1 MPTILHDLMVAR
13 PRDLFRARQR
23 ARQIAGT
30 LRFSPHE
37 QLLFAVTVFDLACQG
52 WKRRGRVGLQFVL
65 DGQRLQVWLN
75 DPAAEAGEDET
86 AIRLDRATADA
97 APVWD
102 VEALQRLLKRLRD
115 RPAPPADRPLLD
127 MPLRCQDLGMGR
139 EDLPW
144 VIEQLAEITPLRLLD
159 EIEQHNADLLRLLRQ
174 VQVAREAVRPAP
186 VRQPT
191 AA

>member
-1 MPTILHDLMVAR
+1 MPTVLHDLVVTR

-52 WKRRGRVGLQFVL
+52 WKRQGQVALRFVL
-65 DGQRLQVWLN
+65 DGDRLQVWLHG
-75 DPAAEAGEDET
+75 PAAEPDGDAPT
-86 AIRLDRATADA
+86 IRLDPA

-102 VEALQRLLKRLRD
+102 VEAFQRLLRRLRD
-115 RPAPPADRPLLD
+115 RPAPPADGPLLD
-127 MPLRCQDLGMGR
+127 MPVRCQGLGMDR
-139 EDLPW
+139 ADLPW
-144 VIEQLAEITPLRLLD
+144 AIEQLAELTPLRLLD

-174 VQVAREAVRPAP
+174 VQVARPAP
-186 VRQPT
+186 AQQPT

>member
-1 MPTILHDLMVAR
+1 MPTLLHELVVAR

-52 WKRRGRVGLQFVL
+52 WKRQGQVGLQFVL
-65 DGQRLQVWLN
+65 AGDRLQVWLRT
-75 DPAAEAGEDET
+75 PALDEP
-86 AIRLDRATADA
+86 APRLDPGTTDA
-97 APVWD
+97 APAWD
-102 VEALQRLLKRLRD
+102 VAAFQRLLRHLRD
-115 RPAPPADRPLLD
+115 RPGPTADGPALD
-127 MPLRCQDLGMGR
+127 MPVGRVNLGAGR

-159 EIEQHNADLLRLLRQ
+159 EIEQHNADLLRLLHQ
-174 VQVAREAVRPAP
+174 VQAARAATRPEP
-186 VRQPT
+186 
-191 AA
+191 AAA